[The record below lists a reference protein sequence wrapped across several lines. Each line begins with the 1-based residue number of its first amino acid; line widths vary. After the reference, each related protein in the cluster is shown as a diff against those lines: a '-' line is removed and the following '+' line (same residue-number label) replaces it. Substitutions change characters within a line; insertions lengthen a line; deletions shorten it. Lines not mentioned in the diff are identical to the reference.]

1 MKFNYKFEETSTDTR
16 RFLIES
22 EVMLT
27 EDEVRLLSSEAP
39 LTDED
44 VPKPISG
51 DFSEWMPEHGLPSK
65 GNYEITYLGTD
76 YGDDSQCNFK
86 ELSEEVSE

>member
-22 EVMLT
+22 EVELT
-27 EDEVRLLSSEAP
+27 EDEARLLSSEVP
-39 LTDED
+39 LSDED

-51 DFSEWMPEHGLPSK
+51 NLSDWMAEK
-65 GNYEITYLGTD
+65 GNYKITYLGTE
-76 YGDDSQCNFK
+76 YGDDSQCDF
-86 ELSEEVSE
+86 EEVSK